1 MDITI
6 SQEEEKDFNTVENLI
21 RETFWDLYH
30 PGCSEH
36 LVAHKLRQSPDL
48 VKELDLVACDGSGIV
63 GHIMYSKARVEG
75 EDGSASEV
83 LCMGP
88 IAVLKEYQNKGIGSL
103 LMEHSIKMAGRTGY
117 RAIVIFGDPD
127 YYHRFGFR
135 SAEEYGIQTATGE
148 NFDAFMVLELQEG
161 SLSGVSGKFYA
172 SEVFEV
178 VDEELE
184 DFEKNFPY
192 KEKHVTDTQL
202 G

>member
-1 MDITI
+1 MDII
-6 SQEEEKDFNTVENLI
+6 IRQEEEKDFSTVENLI
-21 RETFWDLYH
+21 RKTFWDLYH

-36 LVAHKLRQSPDL
+36 LVAHKLRQSPEF
-48 VKELDLVACDGSGIV
+48 VKELALVACDGPGIV
-63 GHIMYSKARVEG
+63 GHIMYSKARVVAEEG
-75 EDGSASEV
+75 MVSEV

-172 SEVFEV
+172 SKSFEV
-178 VDEELE
+178 GNEELE
-184 DFEKNFPY
+184 EFEKNFPY
-192 KEKHVTDTQL
+192 KEKHVKDTQL